1 MSNKSK
7 RKSSDKKMEK
17 NLEAKFRE
25 YFPNSQRFGNE
36 KITRVNAA
44 DADIEYSCLFGA
56 NKNLYR
62 VVASI
67 IDGFKPGA
75 RRLLY
80 SWWELEHCPE
90 NTNKDTLSKLK
101 LIKVDKLASNTVN
114 YHPHGGSPIED
125 LIGRT
130 GQYWNNNVM
139 LIVPQ
144 GSYGNMRGDEPAAGR
159 YIMAKMSEYAIDA
172 FFDDFTMY
180 SPPMKLGYDGINME
194 PEYLPAKYPH
204 FLFNPQFSGIGYGLA
219 SNIPSFN
226 VGEVLDATIKLLK
239 DPDTKIMLVPD
250 FPTGCDILDEGNFKE
265 INKTGQSKITMRAS
279 TEIDYVSNTIHITSL
294 PLNSS
299 SQDVIRSII
308 ALKDKKVLDDVI
320 AINDR
325 TKEGNVDLDVVLRP
339 DSKPD
344 KVLEILYKKN
354 TGMKSTMPVGITL
367 IDDYKEYEFGIKEAL
382 LFWIDYRI
390 DIVRTMLLNKYQILY
405 SKLHMNEVLLMVF
418 NKNNIDT
425 TIKIARESKSKR
437 ETVDSYM
444 KVFGI
449 SSLQAG
455 VIADMHVYNF
465 NKDSYEKYKEE
476 REKITKDITKVE
488 ETLQSDSKIIDFI
501 IDQLEEGKKKWSRPR
516 MSKIVKEN
524 DKNNDDTPNTEHLV
538 GITESGYIKK
548 LKFSKDVSI
557 GPIGKSNSG
566 ITVLK
571 INNRESLL
579 VIDSTGKVVKI
590 PISGIPVVDMEDNG
604 IELKKFF
611 SVSGDIK
618 AVMELPSMDIL
629 NVKEESFG
637 IIFITKKG
645 LAKRVQISEFK
656 KITDYKSGI
665 TLNSDD
671 EVAAALFS
679 LNNTNKEILIST
691 NLGNGIRLPIE
702 EIRNSTSTAKGVSM
716 ITLAEGEEVVNAS
729 MINPKKKLLFFITSS
744 GRVKVTEMKYLPT
757 MKRKDNAVSL
767 ISLVNGET
775 LIGVSSVDKNDQVFV
790 YRKNGSPDILDVKS
804 IEVGT
809 RISKGEKL
817 IKTGRGDVV
826 VAYKVF
832 SAK

>member
-1 MSNKSK
+1 MANKSK
-7 RKSSDKKMEK
+7 RKSSDKKMQQ
-17 NLEAKFRE
+17 NLDAKFKE
-25 YFPNSQRFGNE
+25 YFPDSEKFGNE

-62 VVASI
+62 VVASV

-80 SWWELEHCPE
+80 SWWELENCPE
-90 NTNKDTLSKLK
+90 SADKETMRKLR
-101 LIKVDKLASNTVN
+101 LIKVDKLAANTVN
-114 YHPHGGSPIED
+114 YHPHGGTPIEE
-125 LIGRT
+125 LVGRV

-139 LIVPQ
+139 LLVPQ

-159 YIMAKMSEYAIDA
+159 YIMAKLSEYAIDA
-172 FFDDFTMY
+172 FFEDFSLY
-180 SPPMKLGYDGINME
+180 SPPMKMGYDGINEE
-194 PEYLPAKYPH
+194 PEFLPAKYPH

-226 VGEVLDATIKLLK
+226 VTEVLDATIKLLK
-239 DPDTKIMLVPD
+239 NPDAKIMLIPD

-279 TEIDYVSNTIHITSL
+279 TDINYVDNIIHVSSL

-308 ALKDKKVLDDVI
+308 NLKEKKMLDDII

-325 TKEGNVDLDVVLRP
+325 TKEGVVDLDIVLRP

-344 KVLEILYKKN
+344 KVLEVLYKKN

-418 NKNNIDT
+418 SKDNIDV
-425 TIKIARESKSKR
+425 TIKIARESKSRK
-437 ETVDSYM
+437 ETIERYM
-444 KVFGI
+444 KKFGI
-449 SSLQAG
+449 TSVQAA

-465 NKDSYEKYKEE
+465 NKDSYDKYKED
-476 REKITKDITKVE
+476 REKILKDITEVDSI
-488 ETLQSDSKIIDFI
+488 LQSDSKIVDFI
-501 IDQLEEGKKKWSRPR
+501 IKQLEEGKKKWGRPR

-524 DKNNDDTPNTEHLV
+524 DKDNENTPDTEHLI

-548 LKFSKDVSI
+548 LKYSNDVTI
-557 GPIGKSNSG
+557 GPIGKSNAG

-590 PISGIPVVDMEDNG
+590 PISGIPVVDFEDNG

-645 LAKRVQISEFK
+645 LAKRVQISEFN
-656 KITDYKSGI
+656 KITDYKTGI
-665 TLNSDD
+665 MLNKDD

-679 LNNTNKEILIST
+679 LSNTNKEILIST
-691 NLGNGIRLPIE
+691 NLGNGIRLPID
-702 EIRNSTSTAKGVSM
+702 EIRNFTSTAKGVSM
-716 ITLAEGEEVVNAS
+716 ITLSEGEEVVNVS

-744 GRVKVTEMKYLPT
+744 GRVKVTEIKYLPA
-757 MKRKDNAVSL
+757 MKRKDSSVSL
-767 ISLVNGET
+767 ISLINGET
-775 LIGVSSVDKNDQVFV
+775 LVGVSSVDKNDKVLV
-790 YRKNGSPDILDVKS
+790 YRKNGSPDTLEIKS

-832 SAK
+832 SSK